1 MVRAGSAVQV
11 ASFEMTIASMTG
23 FARAAGGA
31 GPWRL
36 AWELRSVNAKGLDA
50 RLRLAP
56 AFDAIEPDARA
67 RLSRKLNR
75 GTIHATLAAQ
85 RDAAI
90 PEVRINHDLL
100 RELIAAIAE
109 IPLPERIAPATLD
122 GLIGLR
128 GVVEIMDAAEDE
140 AAILHVRAAALD
152 LLDTALDS
160 LVAMRQSEGGALAA
174 VLSARLEKI
183 AALTQAADICPAR
196 KPEAIQARLAQSLTM
211 LAGNANFDQNR
222 LHQEALMLAAKADI
236 REELDRLAAHTN
248 AARELLAKGGA
259 AGRRLDFL
267 AQELSREANTLC
279 AKSNDASLTGL
290 GLELRVEIEQFRE
303 QIQNIE

>member
-1 MVRAGSAVQV
+1 MA
-11 ASFEMTIASMTG
+11 IASMTG
-23 FARAAGGA
+23 FARADGSA
-31 GPWRL
+31 GPWRF
-36 AWELRSVNAKGLDA
+36 AWELKSINAKGLDA
-50 RLRLAP
+50 RLRLP
-56 AFDAIEPDARA
+56 PPFDAIEPDARA

-75 GTIHATLAAQ
+75 GTIHAALAAQ
-85 RDAAI
+85 RDAAM
-90 PEVRINHDLL
+90 PEVRINEELL
-100 RELIAAIAE
+100 QKLIAACAG

-122 GLIGLR
+122 GLLALR
-128 GVVEIMDAAEDE
+128 GVVEILDAPEDD
-140 AAILHVRAAALD
+140 AAILRARAAALD

-160 LVAMRQSEGGALAA
+160 LVAMRQSEGGALAL

-183 AALTQAADICPAR
+183 AALTQAADACPAR
-196 KPEAIQARLAQSLTM
+196 KPEAIQARLAQSLAF
-211 LAGNANFDQNR
+211 LAGNTNFDQNR
-222 LHQEALMLAAKADI
+222 LYQEALMLAAKADI
-236 REELDRLAAHTN
+236 REELDRLAAHTA
-248 AARELLAKGGA
+248 AARELLTTGGA